1 MVEKDQV
8 ELHYCNTKI
17 NLVDI
22 FTKGVVKAQYV
33 MLRDSMVSPLCI
45 KGENVDN
52 LVSNSNQLGL
62 SCQLWE
68 KPIVFRPASTAGQP
82 AL

>member
-1 MVEKDQV
+1 MVEKDQI

-17 NLVDI
+17 NLADI

-52 LVSNSNQLGL
+52 LASNLRQFGL
-62 SCQLWE
+62 SYQ
-68 KPIVFRPASTAGQP
+68 F
-82 AL
+82 